1 MGLFVPF
8 KTSCICG
15 QPSMALQVLGS
26 FCKVFRG
33 RESRSLEVLFETCI
47 ILIPNEWKSI
57 LYGFSSKGRIV
68 FGLKT
73 KLQKKK
79 KKTSC
84 WLGKDATDLRN
95 IWN

>member
-73 KLQKKK
+73 KFVSPYLPVPY
-79 KKTSC
+79 
-84 WLGKDATDLRN
+84 LPVPVPLPV
-95 IWN
+95 